1 MPSIQR
7 ARHTLATYVDTSN
20 AQTAGSETYKLI
32 GTGVES
38 LSYEFNPEDEQ
49 KFYIN
54 QESAT
59 TILKSYAPSFSAQ
72 FAAIESAEAIDWA
85 EDAIINQ
92 PTGNLAR
99 TYVCTVMMWNEGT
112 STHAGQ
118 YRAVRRL
125 YTFKPASAGGDAG
138 DLEYEI
144 EFSSAGDKQ
153 LGYATIDGTT
163 GAVTF
168 TADSN

>member
-1 MPSIQR
+1 MSDIQR

-20 AQTAGSETYKLI
+20 AQAEGSETYRLI

-72 FAAIESAEAIDWA
+72 FAAIEDDEAIDWA
-85 EDAIINQ
+85 ENAIVNQ
-92 PTGNLAR
+92 PTGNSAR
-99 TYVCTVMMWNEGT
+99 TFVLTVMMWNEGT
-112 STHAGQ
+112 STHSGQ
-118 YRAVRRL
+118 YRAVRRK

-144 EFSSAGDKQ
+144 EFSSAGDKE
-153 LGYATIDGTT
+153 LGWATIDSTT
-163 GAVTF
+163 HYPSF
-168 TADSN
+168 TPDSN